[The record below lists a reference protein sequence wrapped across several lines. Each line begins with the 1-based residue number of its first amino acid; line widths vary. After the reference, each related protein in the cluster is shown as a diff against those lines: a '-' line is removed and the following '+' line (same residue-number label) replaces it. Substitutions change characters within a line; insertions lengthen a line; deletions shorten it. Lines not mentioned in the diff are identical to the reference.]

1 MASYKQR
8 KEAFVSNL
16 SGGSVAEVGLVTSVA
31 PARGWATAADVFF
44 SLPNQVAVLL
54 WSVLQARHSF
64 FRPYTTLGLAVD
76 YALNAGAILLATTV
90 YAGTPVLLDGL
101 LIAPAVLVYVMSVNN
116 ASSRRKKARVPPP
129 PAEQQ
134 QQQQQQSKARLD
146 TLPLKPF
153 LTTYRGC
160 MMVVTCVAILAVD
173 FHLFPRRFA
182 KVETW
187 GTSLMDMGVG
197 SFVFAGGVVA
207 ARPVLAE
214 RMAGR
219 TTPLLRRLAYSA
231 RHSVPL
237 LALGGV
243 RLASVKGLDYAEHVS
258 EYGVHW
264 NFFFTLG
271 CLAPLVAVFHS
282 ALSIVPSYAA
292 LALLVAGLYQV
303 LLDRTALAAYIL
315 SAPRTGLISMN
326 REGIFSFLG
335 YLAIFLAGQDTGMA
349 VIPRDATRRPPLK
362 ATAVRG
368 LAWSGLYW
376 LCTSYSYGFGLG
388 VSRRLANL
396 PYVTWVA
403 AFNSL
408 QLLAFCC
415 IDAVFFPAFYSAVDG
430 KAEMEAYKAATSWV
444 LRAYNRNGL
453 AIFLAANLLTGLVNL
468 TVRTLDAG
476 PFKTMGVLLAYTA
489 TVTGLAVGLDAY
501 NISIKL

>member
-1 MASYKQR
+1 MADAASYKQR

-16 SGGSVAEVGLVTSVA
+16 SGGSVAEVS
-31 PARGWATAADVFF
+31 
-44 SLPNQVAVLL
+44 VLL
-54 WSVLQARHSF
+54 WSVLQTRQAL
-64 FRPYTTLGLAVD
+64 FRSHTTLGLALD
-76 YALNAGAILLATTV
+76 YALNVGAILLATTV
-90 YAGTPVLLDGL
+90 YAGSPVLLDL
-101 LIAPAVLVYVMSVNN
+101 LLLASAALVYALPLSNG
-116 ASSRRKKARVPPP
+116 RTKKPRIPPSATDGREEP
-129 PAEQQ
+129 GP
-134 QQQQQQSKARLD
+134 ARLEG
-146 TLPLKPF
+146 LPVKPF

-173 FHLFPRRFA
+173 FRLFPRRFA

-207 ARPVLAE
+207 ARPVLSE

-243 RLASVKGLDYAEHVS
+243 RLASVKGLDYAEHVT

-271 CLAPLVAVFHS
+271 FLAPLVAVCHS
-282 ALSIVPSYAA
+282 ALRIVPSYAG
-292 LALLVAGLYQV
+292 LALLVAGTYEV
-303 LLDRTALAAYIL
+303 LLDKTALSAYIL
-315 SAPRTGLISMN
+315 VAPRTDLVSMN

-335 YLAIFLAGQDTGMA
+335 YLAIFLAGLDTGMA
-349 VIPRDATRRPPLK
+349 VMPRHASGRPPLRSC
-362 ATAVRG
+362 ALRG

-376 LCTSYSYGFGLG
+376 LCTGYSYGFGLS

-408 QLLAFCC
+408 QLLAFCG
-415 IDAVFFPAFYSAVDG
+415 IDAVFFPHFYKAVDA
-430 KAEMEAYKAATSWV
+430 KAEKEAHRAATSRV

-453 AIFLAANLLTGLVNL
+453 AIFLVANLLTGLVNM

-476 PFKTMGVLLAYTA
+476 PVTTMGVLLAYTA
-489 TVTGLAVGLDAY
+489 AVTGLAVGLDAY
-501 NISIKL
+501 DVSIKL